1 MREKESLETQR
12 ERDRESERK
21 CGIRK
26 NRELPN
32 AAFYF
37 VFLFFLLIQRYT
49 LKSIV
54 ESLTYNPNFVLMH

>member
-37 VFLFFLLIQRYT
+37 VFLFFLLIQRY
-49 LKSIV
+49 
-54 ESLTYNPNFVLMH
+54 